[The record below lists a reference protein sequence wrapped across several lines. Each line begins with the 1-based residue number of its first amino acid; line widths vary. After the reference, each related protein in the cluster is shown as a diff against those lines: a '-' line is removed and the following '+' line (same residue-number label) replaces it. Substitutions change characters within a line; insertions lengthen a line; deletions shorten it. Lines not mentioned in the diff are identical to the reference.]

1 MFIVIVGSKRSKVFY
16 FLLGILNA
24 SNY

>member
-16 FLLGILNA
+16 FLLGNLNA